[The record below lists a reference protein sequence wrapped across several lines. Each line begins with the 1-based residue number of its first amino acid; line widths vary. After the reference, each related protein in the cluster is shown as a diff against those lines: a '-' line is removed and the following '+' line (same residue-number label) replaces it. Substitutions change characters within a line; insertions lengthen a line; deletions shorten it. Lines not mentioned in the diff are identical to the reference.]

1 MQQRGS
7 LQHQTLVSFLC
18 YTLITVHTLISPS
31 PPLPLRTLDWVQKR
45 NIRIKKRK
53 GPSSEAGMPVG
64 QESILWDTYSSIRAA
79 RNTHEGVC
87 VCVCVCVCVL
97 FSVRVCVCVCVCV
110 NVKER
115 ERERESE
122 RGRKY
127 VCE

>member
-79 RNTHEGVC
+79 RNTHECVC
-87 VCVCVCVCVL
+87 VCVCVCVCIYL
-97 FSVRVCVCVCVCV
+97 CIYMYLSLSLSLSLCLCVCVCVCVCV
-110 NVKER
+110 CGEI
-115 ERERESE
+115 
-122 RGRKY
+122 
-127 VCE
+127 